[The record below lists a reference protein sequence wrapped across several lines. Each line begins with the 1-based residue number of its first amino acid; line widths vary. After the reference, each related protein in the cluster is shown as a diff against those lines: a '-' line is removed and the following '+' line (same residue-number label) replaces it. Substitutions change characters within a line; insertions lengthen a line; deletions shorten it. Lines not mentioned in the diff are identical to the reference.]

1 MQNCYNKKH
10 CNTFFHIFQFCETS
24 RNIFFV
30 FLYFFQFRKVN
41 ETRQKNNL
49 FRTVSCFAEI
59 KTHYHK
65 NLAIRNIQSWNV
77 SIRVNLTRTR
87 LQNHSCNI
95 FANMNCRYQYILRP
109 WNVVINLFCHLTL
122 TATDEHKN
130 VKTKIKFEHGFDS
143 DISVSII
150 WLRCLHY

>member
-1 MQNCYNKKH
+1 MQNCDNKKH
-10 CNTFFHIFQFCETS
+10 CNTVHSF
-24 RNIFFV
+24 IFFSFAKQV
-30 FLYFFQFRKVN
+30 ETYFSYFYIFFSFAKS
-41 ETRQKNNL
+41 TKLGKKNNL

-109 WNVVINLFCHLTL
+109 WTVVINIFCDHEMSLSTYF
-122 TATDEHKN
+122 
-130 VKTKIKFEHGFDS
+130 V
-143 DISVSII
+143 IS
-150 WLRCLHY
+150 H